1 LRTAAAAA
9 LRRTSALH
17 STNKRRPQKYFLFY
31 FLHAP
36 MSSKTFD
43 YEAELRK
50 FKAAPNSYSDDTSP
64 ASKKSAS
71 DKNSRQE
78 AADAISSMVSSIRQ
92 RKQDAEEQRNTARLA
107 EEENSQDT
115 YVDRD
120 EDDDE
125 EDYAKFTSNPAEDFA
140 KFTSNPA
147 EDFAKFTSNPTYP
160 DREEAYDQFLAAT
173 EKKRKV
179 DSMPPPPPRA
189 PKKPDVA
196 ESAETG
202 SIVMQAISEKGLK
215 SSAHYRNITSTEGK
229 LRHNLKLIGNQIY
242 IASLNNQYETLFPT
256 LIVDKDDVRK
266 ALLTQQF
273 RLGDTVP
280 AKCACGAGVKAC
292 PGINKNCLPEK
303 RVVSWE

>member
-1 LRTAAAAA
+1 
-9 LRRTSALH
+9 
-17 STNKRRPQKYFLFY
+17 
-31 FLHAP
+31 

-43 YEAELRK
+43 YESELRK
-50 FKAAPNSYSDDTSP
+50 FRATGADDTQP
-64 ASKKSAS
+64 ASKKSVS
-71 DKNSRQE
+71 DKNNRQA
-78 AADAISSMVSSIRQ
+78 AADAVSLMVSSIKQ
-92 RKQDAEEQRNTARLA
+92 RKEDEENQLRSARPVDLRDGDDDD
-107 EEENSQDT
+107 ENSQDM

-120 EDDDE
+120 EVDDE
-125 EDYAKFTSNPAEDFA
+125 AYAKFTS
-140 KFTSNPA
+140 K
-147 EDFAKFTSNPTYP
+147 P
-160 DREEAYDQFLAAT
+160 DLLDKEEACDMQLYAAG
-173 EKKRKV
+173 KKRKL

-215 SSAHYRNITSTEGK
+215 SSAHYRNVASTEGK

-280 AKCACGAGVKAC
+280 AKCVCGAGVKAC